1 MKSRWEIGFPEI
13 ALICGSFVSVY
24 GSMALGITLCSL
36 SILSAIS
43 RTGLRIQKEH
53 QEEESKK
60 ALLQEMQNA
69 GGDLAESLISFLTK
83 SSQKKT
89 VH

>member
-1 MKSRWEIGFPEI
+1 MDSRWMIGFPEI

-24 GSMALGITLCSL
+24 GSLAMGITLCSL
-36 SILSAIS
+36 SVLSAIS
-43 RTGLRIQKEH
+43 RTGLRMQKEQ
-53 QEEESKK
+53 QEEEARK
-60 ALLQEMQNA
+60 ALLKEMQSA
-69 GGDLAESLISFLTK
+69 GGDLADSLISFLTN